1 MQELL
6 YYLYQPSALLSSMLN
21 ASVLAVLL
29 LVLIGFVAARKKVS
43 THFFFGWLVLIL
55 LSGGMLVY
63 STSTMSK
70 ESNVDALKQAAKIS
84 RQGNSLVV
92 TSKSNIIKNVTIEIE
107 DESDKN
113 LYVKIKD
120 RLVKIAKSDL

>member
-6 YYLYQPSALLSSMLN
+6 QYLYQPSALIGLMLN
-21 ASVLAVLL
+21 VSVCAVLL
-29 LVLIGFVAARKKVS
+29 LVLIGFVSARKKVS
-43 THFFFGWLVLIL
+43 THFFFGWLALLL
-55 LSGGMLVY
+55 LSCVILAY
-63 STSTMSK
+63 SASTMSK

-84 RQGNSLVV
+84 RQGNSLVI
-92 TSKSNIIKNVTIEIE
+92 TSDSHIVKNTVIEIE

>member
-6 YYLYQPSALLSSMLN
+6 QYLYQPSALVGLMLN
-21 ASVLAVLL
+21 VSVLAVLL

-43 THFFFGWLVLIL
+43 THFFFGWLALLL
-55 LSGGMLVY
+55 LSGGMLAY
-63 STSTMSK
+63 SVSAMSK
-70 ESNVDALKQAAKIS
+70 ESNVDTLKQAADIS
-84 RQGNSLVV
+84 RQGNSLVI
-92 TSKSNIIKNVTIEIE
+92 TSKSHIVKNVAIEIE

>member
-6 YYLYQPSALLSSMLN
+6 QYLYQPSALVGLMLN
-21 ASVLAVLL
+21 VSVLAVLL

-43 THFFFGWLVLIL
+43 THFFFGWLALLLI
-55 LSGGMLVY
+55 SGCMSAY
-63 STSTMSK
+63 SVSVMHK
-70 ESNVDALKQAAKIS
+70 ESNFDALKQAAKIS

-92 TSKSNIIKNVTIEIE
+92 TSESHIVKNVTIEIE

-113 LYVKIKD
+113 IYIKIKD
-120 RLVKIAKSDL
+120 RYVQIAKSDL

>member
-6 YYLYQPSALLSSMLN
+6 NYLYQPSALVGLMLN
-21 ASVLAVLL
+21 VSVLAVLL
-29 LVLIGFVAARKKVS
+29 LVLIGFVTARKKVS
-43 THFFFGWLVLIL
+43 THFFFGWLALIL
-55 LSGGMLVY
+55 LSGGMLAY
-63 STSTMSK
+63 STITMSE
-70 ESNVDALKQAAKIS
+70 ESNVDALKQAAEIS
-84 RQGNSLVV
+84 RQGNSLVI
-92 TSKSNIIKNVTIEIE
+92 TSKSNIVKNVTIEIE

>member
-43 THFFFGWLVLIL
+43 THFFFGWLALIL

-92 TSKSNIIKNVTIEIE
+92 TSKSNIVKNVTIEIE

>member
-6 YYLYQPSALLSSMLN
+6 QYLYQPSALVGLMLN
-21 ASVLAVLL
+21 VSVLAVLL

-43 THFFFGWLVLIL
+43 THFFFGWLALLL
-55 LSGGMLVY
+55 LSGGILAY
-63 STSTMSK
+63 SVSTMSK
-70 ESNVDALKQAAKIS
+70 ESNVDALKQAVDIS

-92 TSKSNIIKNVTIEIE
+92 TSKSRIVKNTAIEIE

-113 LYVKIKD
+113 IYIKIKD
-120 RLVKIAKSDL
+120 RYVQIAKSDL

>member
-6 YYLYQPSALLSSMLN
+6 QYLYQPSALVGLMLN
-21 ASVLAVLL
+21 VSVLAVLL

-43 THFFFGWLVLIL
+43 THFFFGWLALLL
-55 LSGGMLVY
+55 LSGGILTY
-63 STSTMSK
+63 SVSAMSK
-70 ESNVDALKQAAKIS
+70 ESNVDALKQAAEIS
-84 RQGNSLVV
+84 RQGNSLVI
-92 TSKSNIIKNVTIEIE
+92 TSKSHVVKNVTIEIE

-113 LYVKIKD
+113 VYVKIKD

>member
-1 MQELL
+1 MKELL
-6 YYLYQPSALLSSMLN
+6 QYVYQPSALVGLMLN
-21 ASVLAVLL
+21 VSVLAVLL

-43 THFFFGWLVLIL
+43 THFFFGWLALLL
-55 LSGGMLVY
+55 LSGGILAY
-63 STSTMSK
+63 SVSAMSK
-70 ESNVDALKQAAKIS
+70 ESNVDALKQAAEIS
-84 RQGNSLVV
+84 RQANSLVI
-92 TSKSNIIKNVTIEIE
+92 TSKSHIVKNVTIEIE

>member
-6 YYLYQPSALLSSMLN
+6 QYLYQPSALVGLMLN
-21 ASVLAVLL
+21 VSVLAVLL

-43 THFFFGWLVLIL
+43 THFFFGWLALLLI
-55 LSGGMLVY
+55 SGCMSAY
-63 STSTMSK
+63 SVSVMRK
-70 ESNVDALKQAAKIS
+70 ESNFDALKQAAKIS

-92 TSKSNIIKNVTIEIE
+92 TSESHIVKNVTIEIE

-113 LYVKIKD
+113 IYIKIKD
-120 RLVKIAKSDL
+120 RYVQIAKSDL

>member
-6 YYLYQPSALLSSMLN
+6 QYLYQPSALVGLMLN
-21 ASVLAVLL
+21 VSVLAVLL
-29 LVLIGFVAARKKVS
+29 LALIGFVAARKKVS
-43 THFFFGWLVLIL
+43 THFFFGWLALLL
-55 LSGGMLVY
+55 LSGGILAY
-63 STSTMSK
+63 SVSSMSK
-70 ESNVDALKQAAKIS
+70 ESNIDALKQAAKIS
-84 RQGNSLVV
+84 RQGNSLVI
-92 TSKSNIIKNVTIEIE
+92 TSDSHIVKNTVIEIE

>member
-6 YYLYQPSALLSSMLN
+6 QYLYQPSALVGLMLN
-21 ASVLAVLL
+21 VSVLAVLL

-43 THFFFGWLVLIL
+43 THFFFGWLTLLL
-55 LSGGMLVY
+55 LSVSMLVY
-63 STSTMSK
+63 SVSAMSK
-70 ESNVDALKQAAKIS
+70 ESNFDALKQAAEIS
-84 RQGNSLVV
+84 RQGNSLVI
-92 TSKSNIIKNVTIEIE
+92 TSKSLIVKNVTIEIE

>member
-6 YYLYQPSALLSSMLN
+6 QYAYQPSALLSSMLN
-21 ASVLAVLL
+21 VSVLAVLL

-43 THFFFGWLVLIL
+43 THFFFGWLALIL

-92 TSKSNIIKNVTIEIE
+92 TSKSNIVKNVTIEIE

>member
-6 YYLYQPSALLSSMLN
+6 QYLYQPSALVGLMLN
-21 ASVLAVLL
+21 VSVLAVLL
-29 LVLIGFVAARKKVS
+29 LVLIGFVSARKKVS
-43 THFFFGWLVLIL
+43 THFFFGWLALIL
-55 LSGGMLVY
+55 LSGGMLAY

-84 RQGNSLVV
+84 RQGNSLVI
-92 TSKSNIIKNVTIEIE
+92 TSKSHIVKNVTIAIE

-113 LYVKIKD
+113 IYIKIKD
-120 RLVKIAKSDL
+120 RYVQIAKSDL

>member
-6 YYLYQPSALLSSMLN
+6 QYLYQPSALVGLMLN
-21 ASVLAVLL
+21 VSVLAVLL

-43 THFFFGWLVLIL
+43 THFFFGWLALLLI
-55 LSGGMLVY
+55 SGCMSAY
-63 STSTMSK
+63 SVSVMHK
-70 ESNVDALKQAAKIS
+70 ESNFDALKQAAKIS

-92 TSKSNIIKNVTIEIE
+92 TGESHIVKNVTIEIE

>member
-6 YYLYQPSALLSSMLN
+6 QYLYQPSALVGLMLN
-21 ASVLAVLL
+21 VSVLAVLL

-43 THFFFGWLVLIL
+43 TRFFFGWLALLL

-63 STSTMSK
+63 SVSAMNK
-70 ESNVDALKQAAKIS
+70 ESNFDALKQAAEIS
-84 RQGNSLVV
+84 RQGNSLVI
-92 TSKSNIIKNVTIEIE
+92 TSKSLIVKNVTIEIE

-113 LYVKIKD
+113 LYVKIND

>member
-6 YYLYQPSALLSSMLN
+6 QYAYQPSALLSSMLN
-21 ASVLAVLL
+21 VSVLAVLL

-43 THFFFGWLVLIL
+43 THFFFGWLALIL

-92 TSKSNIIKNVTIEIE
+92 TSKSNIVKNVTIEIE

-113 LYVKIKD
+113 LYVKIKG

>member
-6 YYLYQPSALLSSMLN
+6 QYAYQPSALLSSMLN
-21 ASVLAVLL
+21 VSVLAVLL

-43 THFFFGWLVLIL
+43 TRFFFGWLALIL

-92 TSKSNIIKNVTIEIE
+92 TSKSNIVKNVTIEIE

>member
-43 THFFFGWLVLIL
+43 THFFFGWLALLL

-92 TSKSNIIKNVTIEIE
+92 TSKSNIVKNVTIEIE

>member
-43 THFFFGWLVLIL
+43 THFFFGWLALIL

-92 TSKSNIIKNVTIEIE
+92 TSKSNIIKNATIEIE

>member
-1 MQELL
+1 MKELL
-6 YYLYQPSALLSSMLN
+6 QYVYQPSALVGSMLN
-21 ASVLAVLL
+21 VSVLAVLL

-43 THFFFGWLVLIL
+43 THFFFGWLALLL
-55 LSGGMLVY
+55 LSGGILAY
-63 STSTMSK
+63 SVSAMSK
-70 ESNVDALKQAAKIS
+70 ESNVDALKQAAEIS
-84 RQGNSLVV
+84 RQGNSLVI
-92 TSKSNIIKNVTIEIE
+92 TSKSHIVKNVTIEIE

>member
-6 YYLYQPSALLSSMLN
+6 QYLYQPSALIGLMLN
-21 ASVLAVLL
+21 VSVCAVLL
-29 LVLIGFVAARKKVS
+29 LVLIGFVSARKKAS
-43 THFFFGWLVLIL
+43 THFFFGWLALLL
-55 LSGGMLVY
+55 LSGVILAY
-63 STSTMSK
+63 SASTMSK
-70 ESNVDALKQAAKIS
+70 ESNVDSLKQAAKIS
-84 RQGNSLVV
+84 RQGNSLVI
-92 TSKSNIIKNVTIEIE
+92 TSDSHIVKNTVIEIE

>member
-6 YYLYQPSALLSSMLN
+6 QYAYQPSALLSSMLN
-21 ASVLAVLL
+21 VSVLAVLL

-43 THFFFGWLVLIL
+43 THFFFGWLALIL

-84 RQGNSLVV
+84 RQGNSLVI
-92 TSKSNIIKNVTIEIE
+92 TSKSNIVKNVTIEIE

>member
-1 MQELL
+1 MKELL
-6 YYLYQPSALLSSMLN
+6 QYVYQPSALVGLMLN
-21 ASVLAVLL
+21 VSVLAVLL

-43 THFFFGWLVLIL
+43 THFFFGWLALLL
-55 LSGGMLVY
+55 LSGGILAY
-63 STSTMSK
+63 SVSAMSK
-70 ESNVDALKQAAKIS
+70 ESNVDALKQAAEIS
-84 RQGNSLVV
+84 RQGNSLVI
-92 TSKSNIIKNVTIEIE
+92 TSKSHIVKNVTIEIE

>member
-6 YYLYQPSALLSSMLN
+6 QYVYQPSALLSSMLN
-21 ASVLAVLL
+21 VSVLAVLL

-43 THFFFGWLVLIL
+43 THFFFGWLALIL
-55 LSGGMLVY
+55 LSGGMLAY
-63 STSTMSK
+63 STSAMSK

-92 TSKSNIIKNVTIEIE
+92 TSKSNIVKNVTIEIE

>member
-6 YYLYQPSALLSSMLN
+6 HYLYQPSALLSSMLN
-21 ASVLAVLL
+21 VSVLAVLL

-43 THFFFGWLVLIL
+43 THFFFGWLALIL

-92 TSKSNIIKNVTIEIE
+92 TSKSNIVKNVTIEIE

>member
-6 YYLYQPSALLSSMLN
+6 QYLYQPSALVGLMLN
-21 ASVLAVLL
+21 VSVLAVLL

-43 THFFFGWLVLIL
+43 THFFFSWLTLLL
-55 LSGGMLVY
+55 LSVSMLVY
-63 STSTMSK
+63 SVSAMSK
-70 ESNVDALKQAAKIS
+70 ESNFDALKQAADIS
-84 RQGNSLVV
+84 RQGNSLVI
-92 TSKSNIIKNVTIEIE
+92 TSKSHVVKNVTIEIE

>member
-6 YYLYQPSALLSSMLN
+6 QYLYQPSALIYLMLN
-21 ASVLAVLL
+21 ISLCVILL
-29 LVLIGFVAARKKVS
+29 IVVIGFVASRRKVS
-43 THFFFGWLVLIL
+43 TRFFFGWLALLLI
-55 LSGGMLVY
+55 SGSVSVY
-63 STSTMSK
+63 SVSVMRK
-70 ESNVDALKQAAKIS
+70 ESNFDALKQAADIS

-92 TSKSNIIKNVTIEIE
+92 TSKSRIVKNTAIEIE

-113 LYVKIKD
+113 LYVKIND

>member
-6 YYLYQPSALLSSMLN
+6 QYLYQPSALVGLMLN
-21 ASVLAVLL
+21 VSVLAVLL

-43 THFFFGWLVLIL
+43 THFFFGWLTLLL
-55 LSGGMLVY
+55 LSASMLAY
-63 STSTMSK
+63 SVSAMSK
-70 ESNVDALKQAAKIS
+70 ESNFDALKQAADIS
-84 RQGNSLVV
+84 RQGNSLVI
-92 TSKSNIIKNVTIEIE
+92 TSKSLIVKNVTIEIE

>member
-6 YYLYQPSALLSSMLN
+6 QYAYQPSALLSSMLN

-43 THFFFGWLVLIL
+43 THFFFGWLALIL

-92 TSKSNIIKNVTIEIE
+92 TSKSNIVKNVTIEIE

>member
-6 YYLYQPSALLSSMLN
+6 QYLYQPSALVGLMLN
-21 ASVLAVLL
+21 VSVLAVLL
-29 LVLIGFVAARKKVS
+29 LVLIGFVVARKKVS
-43 THFFFGWLVLIL
+43 THFFFGWLTLLL
-55 LSGGMLVY
+55 LSVSMLVY
-63 STSTMSK
+63 SVSAMSK
-70 ESNVDALKQAAKIS
+70 ESNFDALKQAAEIS
-84 RQGNSLVV
+84 RQGNLLVI
-92 TSKSNIIKNVTIEIE
+92 TSKSLIVKNVTIEIE